1 MIITS
6 FPFPSHVGYDIY
18 TLLTARDFTFMSC
31 LRLSPDFMLEV
42 NRDNVKPWTKWQPP
56 IFENHLHWSN
66 VCAWAGRW
74 DFSFDARWLQP
85 RRAEGGSWKV
95 PAPCQRC
102 PAFPGAT
109 CAGGGVGW
117 GRTGSVC
124 PPTYGGFWD
133 LCFWGSMAAEG
144 LRRPAGLRDPV
155 RLGSNPPPL
164 LNARSCTQSHL
175 NKAVLLLLGQPTCCP
190 SELRSTQSCLY
201 REAYFSMQKYISPR
215 WFFQAQFRIV
225 ASENVTRGSLM

>member
-1 MIITS
+1 MISILSSPHVTSLLWAVSGSHLILCLKSIGITWS
-6 FPFPSHVGYDIY
+6 PEQNDSLRFLRTTCSGQMFVPGQGDGIF
-18 TLLTARDFTFMSC
+18 LLMHGGC
-31 LRLSPDFMLEV
+31 NP
-42 NRDNVKPWTKWQPP
+42 
-56 IFENHLHWSN
+56 
-66 VCAWAGRW
+66 AGRRGGAGR
-74 DFSFDARWLQP
+74 SPLRVSAAP
-85 RRAEGGSWKV
+85 RSPAQLV
-95 PAPCQRC
+95 P
-102 PAFPGAT
+102 
-109 CAGGGVGW
+109 GVGW
-117 GRTGSVC
+117 GRTGSLW

-215 WFFQAQFRIV
+215 WFFRHNL
-225 ASENVTRGSLM
+225 ESLLLKMWLAAR